1 MVPKRGWWLLLAG
14 VLMAA
19 AADGPGSRKP
29 APYTV
34 RVVSFEIEREPDGKR
49 YPNQVRERFSLEK
62 DGRLRYSAYFGGMP
76 MEMNHNDS
84 VDWPAAE
91 AGRKVLETA
100 LRLANEGAPGLKDLP
115 DDAPTPAVTASGLY
129 TIGVTRAGGDSTKVI
144 VDSKSKA
151 WAELDAAFAAMV
163 GRFEA
168 ATGRPKKPG
177 DLPQRGRDE

>member
-62 DGRLRYSAYFGGMP
+62 TGAFHRL
-76 MEMNHNDS
+76 
-84 VDWPAAE
+84 
-91 AGRKVLETA
+91 
-100 LRLANEGAPGLKDLP
+100 LRGCPW
-115 DDAPTPAVTASGLY
+115 
-129 TIGVTRAGGDSTKVI
+129 R
-144 VDSKSKA
+144 
-151 WAELDAAFAAMV
+151 
-163 GRFEA
+163 
-168 ATGRPKKPG
+168 
-177 DLPQRGRDE
+177 